1 MGGSSF
7 SSDQRTSQRASTGNL
22 VSGPC
27 RITSIQAEGIANA
40 TIILYDNASSAA
52 GTAHKFEFGTEGLS
66 VFVPGS
72 GIKFDNGVWVVV
84 TNSPSVTVT
93 FN

>member
-7 SSDQRTSQRASTGNL
+7 SSDQRTSQQNADGQL
-22 VSGPC
+22 VTGPC
-27 RITSIQAEGIANA
+27 RVTSIQAEGIANA
-40 TIILYDNASSAA
+40 IVILYDGTSAA

-72 GIKFDNGVWVVV
+72 GIRFKTGCYLDL
-84 TNSPSVTVT
+84 TNAPSVTIT

>member
-1 MGGSSF
+1 MSNGYL
-7 SSDQRTSQRASTGNL
+7 SDQRTSQRPDTGNL
-22 VSGPC
+22 VNGPC
-27 RITSIQAEGIANA
+27 RVTSIQAEGIANA
-40 TIILYDNASSAA
+40 VIILYDNASSAA

-72 GIKFDNGVWVVV
+72 GIRFKNGVWAVL
-84 TNSPSVTVT
+84 TNAPSITIT